1 MLHEANA
8 QLKMQVKDVKTQV
21 SGETSMD
28 KIMASDPELAN
39 ELKSV
44 ARLQKQV
51 IILKKS
57 NASLRNKESSK
68 HLKIT

>member
-8 QLKMQVKDVKTQV
+8 QLKMQVKEVREQV
-21 SGETSMD
+21 SGETSFD

-44 ARLQKQV
+44 ARL
-51 IILKKS
+51 
-57 NASLRNKESSK
+57 
-68 HLKIT
+68 